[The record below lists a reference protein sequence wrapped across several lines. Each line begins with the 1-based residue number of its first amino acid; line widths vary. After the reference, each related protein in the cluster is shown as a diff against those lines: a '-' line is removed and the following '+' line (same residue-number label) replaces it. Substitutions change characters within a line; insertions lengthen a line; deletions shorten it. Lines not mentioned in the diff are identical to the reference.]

1 MFGEVY
7 LDARRGILR
16 CLVRRT
22 AIIDMV
28 NRDVRRGVPAYNTV
42 QYQRT
47 IPYNT
52 SVQYRT
58 IPVYNTVQYQCT
70 IPYNTVQYQ
79 CTIPYNTVQYQ
90 CTIPY
95 NTSVQYRTIPA
106 YNTVQYRRTIPAY
119 NTVQYR
125 TIPAYNTAMLGLV
138 YRNVWRVVLWCTAM
152 LAVAYRTAMLGVAYR
167 NTRRLNGFS
176 ADDSVGWLVE
186 YCFTS
191 TETVGL
197 LGTGAQ
203 DVHLDFHTAPDL

>member
-1 MFGEVY
+1 MLGVVYRDVWRGVLRCSAWYTAMFGEVY
-7 LDARRGILR
+7 LDARRGIPR
-16 CLVRRT
+16 CLARRT

-28 NRDVRRGVPAYNTV
+28 NRDVRRGVLRTIPYNTSV

-58 IPVYNTVQYQCT
+58 IP
-70 IPYNTVQYQ
+70 
-79 CTIPYNTVQYQ
+79 
-90 CTIPY
+90 Y
-95 NTSVQYRTIPA
+95 NTS
-106 YNTVQYRRTIPAY
+106 
-119 NTVQYR
+119 VQYR

-186 YCFTS
+186 CCFTS